1 MDPTNMAQ
9 MSSGAIVATSVITIV
24 CCVLLVIANWKIFTK
39 AGEAG
44 WKAIIPF
51 YNAWVEYKFTWN
63 PNMFFVAL
71 VLAIIVGLGQAI
83 ANPVFAV
90 IALLASIGA
99 MVFSIVENYKLSKAF
114 GHGVG
119 FTIGLIFLSFIFR
132 LILGFGS
139 SQYQGNPSAQ

>member
-9 MSSGAIVATSVITIV
+9 MSSGTIVATSVISIV

-51 YNAWVEYKFTWN
+51 YNAWVEYKFTWD
-63 PNMFFVAL
+63 PKMFFVAL
-71 VLAIIVGLGQAI
+71 VLAILVGLGRAI
-83 ANPVFAV
+83 ANPVV
-90 IALLASIGA
+90 SIIALLASIGA
-99 MVFSIVENYKLSKAF
+99 MVFSIIENYKLSKAF

-119 FTIGLIFLSFIFR
+119 FTVGLIFLSFIFR

-139 SQYQGNPSAQ
+139 SQYQGNPSAK